1 MNARPVPP
9 TRPRE
14 VDPAE
19 PIAVGFDGSLNDDST
34 VIRGC
39 CMSDGYRFTLWERP
53 AALDAGRL
61 LACEAIVR
69 CSTSP
74 NADRPAD
81 WLRDLRLTQPLPKET
96 DHA

>member
-1 MNARPVPP
+1 MNARPVAP
-9 TRPRE
+9 T
-14 VDPAE
+14 
-19 PIAVGFDGSLNDDST
+19 
-34 VIRGC
+34 
-39 CMSDGYRFTLWERP
+39 
-53 AALDAGRL
+53 LDAGRL

-74 NADRPAD
+74 NADRLAD

>member
-9 TRPRE
+9 T
-14 VDPAE
+14 
-19 PIAVGFDGSLNDDST
+19 I
-34 VIRGC
+34 
-39 CMSDGYRFTLWERP
+39 
-53 AALDAGRL
+53 DAGRL

-74 NADRPAD
+74 NADRLAD
-81 WLRDLRLTQPLPKET
+81 WLRDLRLALPLPKET